1 MHQQGERA
9 FVHRIFA
16 SWLRNRRQPYRPGLA
31 VQNIFDFV
39 SAAGTA
45 RCLPRTVW
53 RYASAMIRSTM
64 RAKLVPE
71 FVCSNFAE
79 SHRFYT
85 ELLGFRVLY
94 SRPEERFAYLERDGA
109 ELMLEQ
115 SVGKDRLWPRAE
127 LAYPFGRGI
136 NFQIQVADAE
146 RLHNAI
152 LVAGVAVYLPLEE
165 RWYRRESDEI
175 GVKQFAIQDPDGYLL
190 RFSQVIGER

>member
-1 MHQQGERA
+1 
-9 FVHRIFA
+9 
-16 SWLRNRRQPYRPGLA
+16 
-31 VQNIFDFV
+31 
-39 SAAGTA
+39 
-45 RCLPRTVW
+45 
-53 RYASAMIRSTM
+53 M

-71 FVCSNFAE
+71 LVCSNFAE
-79 SHRFYT
+79 SLRFYT
-85 ELLGFRVLY
+85 GLLGFRVLY

-146 RLHNAI
+146 RLHAAI
-152 LVAGVAVYLPLEE
+152 LAAGVAVYLPLEE
-165 RWYRRESDEI
+165 RWYRREDDEI

-190 RFSQVIGER
+190 RFSQVMGERR

>member
-1 MHQQGERA
+1 
-9 FVHRIFA
+9 
-16 SWLRNRRQPYRPGLA
+16 
-31 VQNIFDFV
+31 
-39 SAAGTA
+39 
-45 RCLPRTVW
+45 
-53 RYASAMIRSTM
+53 M

-79 SHRFYT
+79 SLRFYT

-109 ELMLEQ
+109 EMMLEQ

-127 LAYPFGRGI
+127 LVFPFGRGI

-146 RLHNAI
+146 HLYAA
-152 LVAGVAVYLPLEE
+152 VQAAGVALYLPLEQ
-165 RWYRRESDEI
+165 RWYRRENDEI

-190 RFSQVIGER
+190 RFSQIVGERRCAAA

>member
-1 MHQQGERA
+1 M
-9 FVHRIFA
+9 
-16 SWLRNRRQPYRPGLA
+16 P
-31 VQNIFDFV
+31 
-39 SAAGTA
+39 
-45 RCLPRTVW
+45 
-53 RYASAMIRSTM
+53 
-64 RAKLVPE
+64 AKLVPE

-115 SVGKDRLWPRAE
+115 SVSQGRLSPRAE

-136 NFQIQVADAE
+136 NFQIQIFDVE
-146 RLHNAI
+146 RLHTLI
-152 LVAGVAVYLPLEE
+152 LAAGVEVYLPLEE
-165 RWYRRESDEI
+165 RWYRRENDEI

-190 RFSQVIGER
+190 RFSQVIGERR

>member
-1 MHQQGERA
+1 
-9 FVHRIFA
+9 
-16 SWLRNRRQPYRPGLA
+16 
-31 VQNIFDFV
+31 
-39 SAAGTA
+39 
-45 RCLPRTVW
+45 
-53 RYASAMIRSTM
+53 M

-79 SHRFYT
+79 SLRFYT
-85 ELLGFRVLY
+85 GLLGFRVLY

-115 SVGKDRLWPRAE
+115 SVSKDRLWPRAE

-146 RLHNAI
+146 GLHAAI
-152 LVAGVAVYLPLEE
+152 LAAGVAVYLPLEE
-165 RWYRRESDEI
+165 RWYRREADEI

-190 RFSQVIGER
+190 RFSQVIGERRQ

>member
-1 MHQQGERA
+1 
-9 FVHRIFA
+9 
-16 SWLRNRRQPYRPGLA
+16 
-31 VQNIFDFV
+31 
-39 SAAGTA
+39 
-45 RCLPRTVW
+45 
-53 RYASAMIRSTM
+53 M

-85 ELLGFRVLY
+85 VLLGFRVLY

-146 RLHNAI
+146 RLHKAI
-152 LVAGVAVYLPLEE
+152 LAAGVAAAGGAAGAAVQQVAAMRLAKVRL
-165 RWYRRESDEI
+165 
-175 GVKQFAIQDPDGYLL
+175 AI
-190 RFSQVIGER
+190 R

>member
-1 MHQQGERA
+1 
-9 FVHRIFA
+9 
-16 SWLRNRRQPYRPGLA
+16 
-31 VQNIFDFV
+31 
-39 SAAGTA
+39 
-45 RCLPRTVW
+45 
-53 RYASAMIRSTM
+53 M

-71 FVCSNFAE
+71 FICSNFAE
-79 SHRFYT
+79 SLRFYT

-115 SVGKDRLWPRAE
+115 PVSQDRLWPRAE

-165 RWYRRESDEI
+165 RWYRRENDEI

-190 RFSQVIGER
+190 RFAEGLGTRPVTQSG

>member
-1 MHQQGERA
+1 MH
-9 FVHRIFA
+9 
-16 SWLRNRRQPYRPGLA
+16 
-31 VQNIFDFV
+31 
-39 SAAGTA
+39 
-45 RCLPRTVW
+45 
-53 RYASAMIRSTM
+53 
-64 RAKLVPE
+64 AKLVPE

-79 SHRFYT
+79 SLRFYA

-146 RLHNAI
+146 RLHAVI
-152 LVAGVAVYLPLEE
+152 VAAGVAVYLPLEQ
-165 RWYRRESDEI
+165 RWYRRENDEI
-175 GVKQFAIQDPDGYLL
+175 GVEQFAIQDPDGYLL
-190 RFSQVIGER
+190 RFSQVIGERR

>member
-1 MHQQGERA
+1 
-9 FVHRIFA
+9 
-16 SWLRNRRQPYRPGLA
+16 
-31 VQNIFDFV
+31 
-39 SAAGTA
+39 
-45 RCLPRTVW
+45 
-53 RYASAMIRSTM
+53 M

-71 FVCSNFAE
+71 LVCSNFAE
-79 SHRFYT
+79 SLRFYT

-94 SRPEERFAYLERDGA
+94 SRPEEHFAYLERDGA

-146 RLHNAI
+146 QLHAAI
-152 LVAGVAVYLPLEE
+152 LAAGVAVYLALEE
-165 RWYRRESDEI
+165 RWYRRENDEI